1 MSSSVTSSSSP
12 DHQLTVLCLA
22 SYYKGTDF
30 LCECHRQGCR
40 TLLLTSHSLEHEDW
54 PRESIDEIFYMPD
67 VQKQWKLEDA
77 LLGVSYMARTE
88 NIDRVVALDDFDVE
102 TAATLREHLRVPG
115 MGDTTARYFRD
126 KLAMRTKA
134 SEEGL
139 LVPEFF
145 HVLNY
150 ERLGEFMDRVPQPWV
165 LKPRSMA
172 GSMGIKKIRTAE
184 KLWAA
189 LEILGD
195 QLSFYLLER
204 YVPGDIY
211 HVDAIFYE
219 RELLFSIAS
228 RYGRPPMD
236 VSQDGDIFTTR
247 TLPLESE
254 EAAPLL
260 ALNEKVVQAFGLV
273 RGVSHTEFI
282 RGREDG
288 KLYFL
293 ETSARAGGAHIVDL
307 IETATGVNLWA
318 EWAKVE
324 IAGGKA
330 PYQAP
335 TPGNDSAGLLISL
348 AKQEHPDT
356 SAYNDAEIV
365 WRMDDKKHHVGLI
378 VKSANPAR
386 VQELLQNY
394 AQRMR
399 QDFFAWQP
407 PLERPNF

>member
-139 LVPEFF
+139 LVPEFI

-150 ERLGEFMDRVPQPWV
+150 ARLGEFMDRVPPPWV

-195 QLSFYLLER
+195 QQSFYLLER

-236 VSQDGDIFTTR
+236 VSQEGDIFTTR

-288 KLYFL
+288 KLWPAPAAR
-293 ETSARAGGAHIVDL
+293 TSL
-307 IETATGVNLWA
+307 T
-318 EWAKVE
+318 
-324 IAGGKA
+324 
-330 PYQAP
+330 
-335 TPGNDSAGLLISL
+335 
-348 AKQEHPDT
+348 
-356 SAYNDAEIV
+356 
-365 WRMDDKKHHVGLI
+365 
-378 VKSANPAR
+378 
-386 VQELLQNY
+386 
-394 AQRMR
+394 
-399 QDFFAWQP
+399 
-407 PLERPNF
+407 

>member
-1 MSSSVTSSSSP
+1 
-12 DHQLTVLCLA
+12 
-22 SYYKGTDF
+22 
-30 LCECHRQGCR
+30 
-40 TLLLTSHSLEHEDW
+40 
-54 PRESIDEIFYMPD
+54 
-67 VQKQWKLEDA
+67 
-77 LLGVSYMARTE
+77 
-88 NIDRVVALDDFDVE
+88 
-102 TAATLREHLRVPG
+102 LREHLRVPG

-139 LVPEFF
+139 LVPEFI

-150 ERLGEFMDRVPQPWV
+150 ARLGEFMDRVPPPWV

-195 QLSFYLLER
+195 QQSFYLLER

-236 VSQDGDIFTTR
+236 VSQEGDIFTTR

>member
-1 MSSSVTSSSSP
+1 MSSSPTPPKSP
-12 DHQLTVLCLA
+12 ARQLTVLCLA

-30 LCECHRQGCR
+30 IRECHRQGCR

-77 LLGVSYMARTE
+77 LLGVSYMARNE
-88 NIDRVVALDDFDVE
+88 NIDRLVALDDFDVE
-102 TAATLREHLRVPG
+102 TAATLREHLRIPG
-115 MGDTTARYFRD
+115 MGDSTARYFRD

-134 SEEGL
+134 RDEGL
-139 LVPEFF
+139 EVPDFI

-150 ERLGEFMDRVPQPWV
+150 ARLGEFMERVSAPWV

-172 GSMGIKKIRTAE
+172 GSMGIKKIRSADE
-184 KLWAA
+184 LWAS
-189 LEILGD
+189 LELLGD
-195 QLSFYLLER
+195 QQSFYLLER

-236 VSQDGDIFTTR
+236 VSQEGDIFTTR
-247 TLPLESE
+247 TLPLGSA
-254 EAAPLL
+254 EAAPLM

-273 RGVSHTEFI
+273 RGVSHSEFI
-282 RGREDG
+282 RGRDDG

-293 ETSARAGGAHIVDL
+293 ETSARVGGAHIVDL
-307 IETATGVNLWA
+307 IEAATGINLWA

-330 PYQAP
+330 PYKPP
-335 TPGNDSAGLLISL
+335 TPRSDSAGLLISL
-348 AKQEHPDT
+348 AKQEQPDT
-356 SAYNDAEIV
+356 SAYNDPEIV
-365 WRMDDKKHHVGLI
+365 WRMNEKKHHVGLI
-378 VKSANPAR
+378 VKSPNPAR

-399 QDFFAWQP
+399 QDFFAWKP
-407 PLERPNF
+407 PLDRPNF